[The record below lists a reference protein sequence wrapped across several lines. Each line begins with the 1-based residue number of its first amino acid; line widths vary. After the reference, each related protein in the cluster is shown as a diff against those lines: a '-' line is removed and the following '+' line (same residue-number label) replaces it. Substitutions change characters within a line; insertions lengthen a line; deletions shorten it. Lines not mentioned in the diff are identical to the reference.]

1 MKTINFFILF
11 ALLLSTS
18 ISRAQTS
25 QEVFEFKQRKSL
37 PNFLHKAS
45 GGSEI
50 KVAYFGGSITAQAG
64 WRVQSLAWL
73 NKRFPASSFEEIN
86 AAIGGTASDFGVFR
100 LNEHVLKFNPDL
112 IFVEFAV
119 NDGGLSTEVTMRAM
133 EGIVR
138 QIWEYNPNIDIC
150 FVYTI
155 HGRYLEVEKDGVLPK
170 AAIAMEQIADKYG
183 IPTVNF
189 GREVCRQIAAGKL
202 ILKGSATEENG
213 VAVFSPDE
221 VHPYPETG
229 HVIYQQVL
237 AKAIDEMAEQKMKP
251 RKHKLSRPISDDYF
265 AHTNL
270 IDFEKADLKGN
281 WKIVETDGHP
291 LFEKFNKY
299 LQTIGVGSE
308 TGSKLSLRFKGTA
321 IGIYDIMGPNAG
333 EVTVQIDDQEPKT
346 LRRFDAYCTYYR
358 MNKILFDQLED
369 KEHTVTFTVN
379 SDPFD
384 KAEILAGRNN
394 VIDDQA
400 KYAENNWYVGK
411 ILLSGELLD

>member
-1 MKTINFFILF
+1 MKIINLILLF
-11 ALLLSTS
+11 TLLLPQTI
-18 ISRAQTS
+18 ISAQTS

-45 GGSEI
+45 SGAAM
-50 KVAYFGGSITAQAG
+50 KVAYFGGSITAQEG

-73 NKRFPASSFEEIN
+73 NKRFPASSFTEIN

-100 LNEHVLKFNPDL
+100 LNEHVLKFDPDL

-119 NDGGLSTEVTMRAM
+119 NDGGLSTKETMRAM

-138 QIWEYNPNIDIC
+138 QIWEHNPSIDIC

-155 HGRYLEVEKDGVLPK
+155 HGRYLEVEKDGILPK
-170 AAIAMEQIADKYG
+170 AAIAMEQVADAYG
-183 IPTVNF
+183 IPSVNF

-202 ILKGSATEENG
+202 ILKGSSIEENG

-237 AKAIDEMAEQKMKP
+237 AKAIDEMAEQKKKP
-251 RKHKLSRPISDDYF
+251 RKHKLSRPISENYF
-265 AHTNL
+265 RNTHL
-270 IDFEKADLKGN
+270 VDFTQAELKGN
-281 WKIVETDGHP
+281 WKIDETDGHP
-291 LFEKFNKY
+291 LFGKFNKY
-299 LQTIGVGSE
+299 LKTIGVGSE
-308 TGSKLSLRFKGTA
+308 TGSTLTVRFNGTA

-333 EVTVQIDDQEPKT
+333 EIMVKIDDQEAKT

-369 KEHTVTFTVN
+369 KEHKVVFTVN
-379 SDPFD
+379 ADPFD
-384 KAEILAGRNN
+384 KAVILAARNN

-411 ILLSGELLD
+411 ILLSGILLD